1 MGTKNGTLA
10 RRAARDSALLTGRQL
25 GRPGAPRRAKI
36 VWKSLESHMD
46 AAGIDRAELA
56 ERVGTVYWTIYA
68 WLTGRRFP
76 NRDHIHACA
85 SALSGGDAEAMR
97 EIHAELL
104 ETAPRRGGR
113 ARI

>member
-10 RRAARDSALLTGRQL
+10 RRAAREESRLNGRSL
-25 GRPGAPRRAKI
+25 ARPGAPRRAKI

-85 SALSGGDAEAMR
+85 IALSGGDQTAMR
-97 EIHAELL
+97 EILSELL

-113 ARI
+113 ARA